1 MLKGQKLL
9 AILACAGACSLPS
22 VANAALT
29 EKTGTFAGAT
39 VTYEVV
45 TPAGFDPARPYPA
58 VLVFGGGPQ
67 TLRMARTEAERWRP
81 EAERRG
87 YIIVSPAT
95 PDGSLFFEAADR
107 IFPSFIEMILHN
119 YKVAGKIHI
128 AGLSN
133 GGISAF
139 HVAARYPQYFSTLTG
154 YPGLL
159 DGPDGRLTQA
169 IKPMC
174 IFMHVGDR
182 DAGWRSA
189 LEAQSKDLAAK
200 GFSVRFGVEK
210 NEDHVIRAADL
221 AARMFDEIESCRGSV
236 SGGGR

>member
-1 MLKGQKLL
+1 
-9 AILACAGACSLPS
+9 
-22 VANAALT
+22 
-29 EKTGTFAGAT
+29 
-39 VTYEVV
+39 
-45 TPAGFDPARPYPA
+45 
-58 VLVFGGGPQ
+58 
-67 TLRMARTEAERWRP
+67 MARTEAERWRS

-87 YIIVSPAT
+87 YVIISPST

-107 IFPSFIEMILHN
+107 IFPSFIEMILHD

-139 HVAARYPQYFSTLTG
+139 HIAARYPQYFSTLTG

-159 DGPDGRLTQA
+159 DGPDGRLAQA
-169 IKPMC
+169 VKPMC

-182 DAGWRSA
+182 DTGWRSA
-189 LEAQSKDLAAK
+189 MEEQSKELVAK
-200 GFSVRFGVEK
+200 GFSVRFGVER

-221 AARMFDEIESCRGSV
+221 ASRMLDEIESCR
-236 SGGGR
+236 R

>member
-1 MLKGQKLL
+1 MWFRF
-9 AILACAGACSLPS
+9 ALACVLCSLS
-22 VANAALT
+22 RVADAALT

-45 TPAGFDPARPYPA
+45 TPAGFDPARAYPA

-67 TLRMARTEAERWRP
+67 TQRMARTEAERWRS

-95 PDGSLFFEAADR
+95 PDGSLFFDAAAR
-107 IFPSFIEMILHN
+107 IFPAFIEMIVHD
-119 YKVAGKIHI
+119 YKVAGKLHI
-128 AGLSN
+128 AGISN

-139 HVAARYPQYFSTLTG
+139 HIAARYPQYFSTLTG

-159 DGPDGRLTQA
+159 DGPDAQLGEA

-174 IFMHVGDR
+174 IFTHVGDR
-182 DAGWRSA
+182 DTGWRSA
-189 LEAQSKDLAAK
+189 MEEQSKALAAK
-200 GFSVRFGVEK
+200 GFSIRLGVEK

-221 AARMFDEIESCRGSV
+221 AARMLDEIESCR
-236 SGGGR
+236 R

>member
-1 MLKGQKLL
+1 MKTRPSML
-9 AILACAGACSLPS
+9 AAVACVAACAMPR
-22 VANAALT
+22 VARAEVA

-45 TPAGFDPARPYPA
+45 TPAGFDPARAYPA

-67 TLRMARTEAERWRP
+67 TERMARAEAERWRP

-87 YIIVSPAT
+87 YIVISPAT

-119 YKVAGKIHI
+119 YRVAGKIHI

-159 DGPDGRLTQA
+159 DGPDVRLA
-169 IKPMC
+169 PAVKPMC

-189 LEAQSKDLAAK
+189 LEGQSKDLAAK

-221 AARMFDEIESCRGSV
+221 AARMLDEIEGCR
-236 SGGGR
+236 R

>member
-1 MLKGQKLL
+1 MGGLVQKGRN
-9 AILACAGACSLPS
+9 ILTAAACAAACLVPC
-22 VANAALT
+22 VADAALT
-29 EKTGTFAGAT
+29 ERIGTFAGAK

-45 TPAGFDPARPYPA
+45 TPAGYDPARAYRA
-58 VLVFGGGPQ
+58 VLVFTGGPQ
-67 TLRMARTEAERWRP
+67 TLSGARRIAEQWRP

-107 IFPSFIEMILHN
+107 IFPSFLEMILRD
-119 YKVAGKIHI
+119 YKVAGKMHI

-133 GGISAF
+133 GGVSAF

-154 YPGLL
+154 FPGLL
-159 DGPDGRLTQA
+159 DGSDVQLAQA

-182 DAGWRSA
+182 DASWRSA
-189 LEAQSKDLAAK
+189 MEEQSKQLAAK
-200 GFSVRFGVEK
+200 GFSVRLGVEK
-210 NEDHVIRAADL
+210 NEDHIIRAADL
-221 AARMFDEIESCRGSV
+221 PSRMFDEIESCR
-236 SGGGR
+236 R

>member
-1 MLKGQKLL
+1 MLAAVACVAVCAMPRVAYAEL
-9 AILACAGACSLPS
+9 A
-22 VANAALT
+22 

-45 TPAGFDPARPYPA
+45 TPAGFDPARAYPA

-67 TLRMARTEAERWRP
+67 TLRMARTEAERWRS

-87 YIIVSPAT
+87 YLIVSPAT

-119 YKVAGKIHI
+119 YKVAGQIHI

-159 DGPDGRLTQA
+159 DGPDVRLASA

-174 IFMHVGDR
+174 IFMHAGDR
-182 DAGWRSA
+182 DTGWRSA
-189 LEAQSKDLAAK
+189 LEDQSKDLGAK

-221 AARMFDEIESCRGSV
+221 AARMFDEIESCRRSV
-236 SGGGR
+236 SVGGR

>member
-1 MLKGQKLL
+1 M
-9 AILACAGACSLPS
+9 CAAACSFPS

-29 EKTGTFAGAT
+29 EKTATFAGAT

-45 TPAGFDPARPYPA
+45 TPSGFDPTRAYPA

-87 YIIVSPAT
+87 YIVVSPAT

-107 IFPSFIEMILHN
+107 IFPSFIEMIGHD

-139 HVAARYPQYFSTLTG
+139 HVAARYPEYFSTLTG

-159 DGPDGRLTQA
+159 DGPDGRLAQA
-169 IKPMC
+169 IQPMC

-182 DAGWRSA
+182 DSGWRSA
-189 LEAQSKDLAAK
+189 MDEQSKALAAK
-200 GFSVRFGVEK
+200 GFRIRFSVEK

-221 AARMFDEIESCRGSV
+221 AARMLDEIESCHRDAGV
-236 SGGGR
+236 GGR

>member
-1 MLKGQKLL
+1 VRKRRSMFAALT
-9 AILACAGACSLPS
+9 CAAVCSLPRI
-22 VANAALT
+22 ADAALT

-45 TPAGFDPARPYPA
+45 TPAGFDSTRAYPV

-67 TLRMARTEAERWRP
+67 TQRMARTEAERWRP

-107 IFPSFIEMILHN
+107 IFPSFIEMILHD

-128 AGLSN
+128 SGLSN

-159 DGPDGRLTQA
+159 DGLDARLASA

-182 DAGWRSA
+182 DTGWRSA
-189 LEAQSKDLAAK
+189 MEGQSKELAAK

-221 AARMFDEIESCRGSV
+221 AARMFDEIESCR
-236 SGGGR
+236 R

>member
-1 MLKGQKLL
+1 M
-9 AILACAGACSLPS
+9 PR
-22 VANAALT
+22 VAYAEIA

-45 TPAGFDPARPYPA
+45 TPAGFDPARAYPA

-67 TLRMARTEAERWRP
+67 TQRMARTEAERWRP

-87 YIIVSPAT
+87 YIVISPAT

-139 HVAARYPQYFSTLTG
+139 HVAARYAQYFSTLTG

-159 DGPDGRLTQA
+159 DGPETRLA
-169 IKPMC
+169 PAVKPMC

-189 LEAQSKDLAAK
+189 MEAQSKDLAAK
-200 GFSVRFGVEK
+200 GFNIRFGVEK

-221 AARMFDEIESCRGSV
+221 AARMLDEIESCRGSA
-236 SGGGR
+236 SGGK

>member
-1 MLKGQKLL
+1 VRGGRNVF
-9 AILACAGACSLPS
+9 AAVACVTACSFPR
-22 VANAALT
+22 VADAALV
-29 EKTGTFAGAT
+29 EKTGTFTGAT

-45 TPAGFDPARPYPA
+45 MPSGFDPARAYPA

-67 TLRMARTEAERWRP
+67 TQRMARMEAERWRP

-87 YIIVSPAT
+87 YIIISPAT

-107 IFPSFIEMILHN
+107 IFPSFIEMILHD
-119 YKVAGKIHI
+119 YRVAGKIHI

-133 GGISAF
+133 GGTSAF

-159 DGPDGRLTQA
+159 DGPESRLA
-169 IKPMC
+169 SVVKSMC

-182 DAGWRSA
+182 DTGWRSA
-189 LEAQSKDLAAK
+189 MEKQSKELAAK

-221 AARMFDEIESCRGSV
+221 AAHMLDEIESCR
-236 SGGGR
+236 R

>member
-1 MLKGQKLL
+1 MSHR
-9 AILACAGACSLPS
+9 ILAAAACIVACSIPR
-22 VANAALT
+22 VADAALA
-29 EKTGTFAGAT
+29 EKTGTFAGAK

-45 TPAGFDPARPYPA
+45 TPAGFDPARAYPA
-58 VLVFGGGPQ
+58 VLVFTGGPQ
-67 TLRMARTEAERWRP
+67 TLRGARSTAEQWRP

-87 YIIVSPAT
+87 YLVVSPAT

-107 IFPSFIEMILHN
+107 IFPSFIEMILHD

-139 HVAARYPQYFSTLTG
+139 HIAARYAQYFSTLTG

-159 DGPDGRLTQA
+159 NGPDASLDQA

-182 DAGWRSA
+182 DDGWRPEMA
-189 LEAQSKDLAAK
+189 EQSKALAVK
-200 GFSVRFGVEK
+200 GFNVRFSVEK
-210 NEDHVIRAADL
+210 NEDHIIRAVDL
-221 AARMFDEIESCRGSV
+221 PARLFEEIESCR
-236 SGGGR
+236 R